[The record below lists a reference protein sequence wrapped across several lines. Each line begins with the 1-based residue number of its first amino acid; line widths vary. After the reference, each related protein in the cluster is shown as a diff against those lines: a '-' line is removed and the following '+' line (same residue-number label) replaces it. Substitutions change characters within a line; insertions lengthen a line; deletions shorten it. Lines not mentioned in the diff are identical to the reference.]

1 MTFFL
6 QLLLNGV
13 ALGATYCLFS
23 VGFTLVFGT
32 NRILNLAHGV
42 VFMAGAMTAV
52 LLVNKLGLPFVPAL
66 LIGMVAAGVINV
78 ALDLVAFRQLARR
91 GAPEFAAVI
100 ASIGAILIITSVA
113 QQASGTAVLR
123 FPQSAFPNYVVGAAG
138 ISLPLIRLVIILVS
152 GVLAG
157 GLILYLQLTRYGKQ
171 LRATAVSETTASL
184 LGINPGPVRLQ
195 AFFISGAMAG
205 AGGVLIGLAF
215 NNVNFGM
222 GDLYLLYGLVA
233 IVLGGMGNV
242 VGALIGGL
250 TIGIAQS
257 LTIGYISS
265 QLGDAV
271 PFILLA
277 IILLLRPGGILGGA
291 MSERRVGRT

>member
-1 MTFFL
+1 M
-6 QLLLNGV
+6 
-13 ALGATYCLFS
+13 
-23 VGFTLVFGT
+23 
-32 NRILNLAHGV
+32 I
-42 VFMAGAMTAV
+42 
-52 LLVNKLGLPFVPAL
+52 
-66 LIGMVAAGVINV
+66 
-78 ALDLVAFRQLARR
+78 
-91 GAPEFAAVI
+91 APD
-100 ASIGAILIITSVA
+100 ASIPISRAGTKGSLSLLTSR
-113 QQASGTAVLR
+113 TAVLR
-123 FPQSAFPNYVVGAAG
+123 FPQSAFPNHVVEAWGV
-138 ISLPLIRLVIILVS
+138 SLTLIRLVIILVS

-184 LGINPGPVRLQ
+184 LGINPGAVRLQ
-195 AFFISGAMAG
+195 AFFISGALAG

-242 VGALIGGL
+242 AGALIGGL

-257 LTIGYISS
+257 MTIGYVSS
-265 QLGDAV
+265 GLGDAM

-291 MSERRVGRT
+291 VSERRVGRT

>member
-1 MTFFL
+1 MTFFF
-6 QLLLNGV
+6 QLLLNGA
-13 ALGATYCLFS
+13 ALGATYCLFA
-23 VGFTLVFGT
+23 VGFTLVFGV

-52 LLVNKLGLPFVPAL
+52 LLVGKLRLPFVPAL
-66 LIGMVAAGVINV
+66 LIGMLASGAINV
-78 ALDLVAFRQLARR
+78 LLDLVAFRQLARR

-100 ASIGAILIITSVA
+100 ASIGAILIISTIA
-113 QQASGTAVLR
+113 QRASGTAVLR
-123 FPQSAFPNYVVGAAG
+123 FPPSAFPSQAVAAG
-138 ISLPLIRLVIILVS
+138 GLSLPLIRLVIIVVA

-171 LRATAVSETTASL
+171 LRATSVSETTASL
-184 LGINPGPVRLQ
+184 LGIDPGAVRLQ
-195 AFFISGAMAG
+195 AFFISGVLAG

-250 TIGIAQS
+250 TIGLAQS
-257 LTIGYISS
+257 LTIGYVSS
-265 QLGDAV
+265 SLGDAV
-271 PFILLA
+271 PFVLLA
-277 IILLLRPGGILGGA
+277 TILLLRPGGILGGA
-291 MSERRVGRT
+291 VSERRVGRT

>member
-6 QLLLNGV
+6 QLLLNGI

-23 VGFTLVFGT
+23 VGFTLVFGV

-66 LIGMVAAGVINV
+66 LIGMLASGGINV
-78 ALDLVAFRQLARR
+78 VLDLVAFRQLARR

-100 ASIGAILIITSVA
+100 ASIGAILIISSVA

-123 FPQSAFPNYVVGAAG
+123 FPQSAFPNHVVEARG

-184 LGINPGPVRLQ
+184 LGVNPGAVRLQ
-195 AFFISGAMAG
+195 AFFISGALAG

-242 VGALIGGL
+242 AGALLGGL

-257 LTIGYISS
+257 MTIGYVSS
-265 QLGDAV
+265 GLGDAM

-291 MSERRVGRT
+291 VSERRVGRT